1 VDGRGEYDGRIVR
14 WWAAFMAGHQK
25 APAQPAGMSGPPDWG
40 GESSSQRYNDAVGPL
55 DRDVIRLLAGPVTAP
70 PRLLAWEGT
79 RYRLDLPWAETNR
92 LAKLL
97 GEHARPYLSSAHALV
112 QIALS
117 ERGLTRDTLQQ
128 QAALAD
134 RVLQAVPW
142 PAADKPIA
150 ALRRAAAEADA
161 REPQRFTSI
170 ASALRLI
177 ADDLFARGLTEM
189 VYAIA
194 LGQPDRLVISAGDG
208 ADRHDFGLRLFGRL
222 GAWRPPVAGS
232 DRLRDWHATGSLLG
246 LDVRLAEFA
255 LVRHSSRPPPVRPTL
270 NDADRRVLVEAVALI
285 ESAALTDADRD
296 TIVGAMRRGRTR
308 LAGLRTRAD
317 AATLADEIRLSGARR
332 SLLSW
337 AVAHDPERAARFLSP
352 SELLWLGLETRPI
365 DPGLHVWGAPSE
377 ARVGCVCLQLPERRP
392 FETLAGRWE
401 SGILASGFPDLNLRL
416 AELLS
421 DLQMPAPLLAPV
433 LASATADLITLTVSR
448 GPDDRRGL
456 EEFVHALQAES
467 VELYLALLTTDGPLV
482 PIGDATEPAAAGAVA
497 KTEVAR

>member
-1 VDGRGEYDGRIVR
+1 
-14 WWAAFMAGHQK
+14 
-25 APAQPAGMSGPPDWG
+25 
-40 GESSSQRYNDAVGPL
+40 
-55 DRDVIRLLAGPVTAP
+55 
-70 PRLLAWEGT
+70 
-79 RYRLDLPWAETNR
+79 
-92 LAKLL
+92 
-97 GEHARPYLSSAHALV
+97 
-112 QIALS
+112 
-117 ERGLTRDTLQQ
+117 
-128 QAALAD
+128 
-134 RVLQAVPW
+134 
-142 PAADKPIA
+142 
-150 ALRRAAAEADA
+150 
-161 REPQRFTSI
+161 
-170 ASALRLI
+170 
-177 ADDLFARGLTEM
+177 
-189 VYAIA
+189 
-194 LGQPDRLVISAGDG
+194 
-208 ADRHDFGLRLFGRL
+208 
-222 GAWRPPVAGS
+222 VAGS

-332 SLLSW
+332 SLLAW

-377 ARVGCVCLQLPERRP
+377 ARVGCVCLRLPERRP

-433 LASATADLITLTVSR
+433 LASATVDLINLTVSR

-456 EEFVHALQAES
+456 EEFVHALQVES

-482 PIGDATEPAAAGAVA
+482 PIGDATEPAAAGTVA
-497 KTEVAR
+497 KTEVSR